1 MPECI
6 LLIFESPFYILKEY
20 TPAIARWGVGVVFF
34 IFGISQLLNPQSWMA
49 YLPDFALTIGVS
61 ATNLIYMNGVFD
73 LAIGILLLFGIFTRV
88 VSLIGILH
96 IIGIIISIGYN
107 DVAVRDFGLL
117 IVLVSVFLHG
127 ADKLCLVKR
136 F

>member
-1 MPECI
+1 MS
-6 LLIFESPFYILKEY
+6 LDRFKEY
-20 TPAIARWGVGVVFF
+20 TPAIARWGVGIVFF

-49 YLPDFALTIGVS
+49 YLPSFALNIGIN
-61 ATNLIYMNGVFD
+61 ATTLIYMNGVFD
-73 LAIGILLLFGIFTRV
+73 LAIGILLLLGVFTRI

-96 IIGIIISIGYN
+96 IIGIIISLGYN
-107 DVAVRDFGLL
+107 DVSVRDFGLL